1 MFKGKEVASKLSAK
15 NMKEILWD
23 TLQGLKSG
31 EVEVSQADSMA
42 LHCREIIRVIKTQQ
56 SIIKQAGEKI
66 TEELVEY
73 ATK

>member
-1 MFKGKEVASKLSAK
+1 MFKGKTSENVLSAK

-66 TEELVEY
+66 TDELVTY